1 MQGNSIKYIRIG
13 VLVILFCLF
22 QVHVL
27 MLGILVSVV
36 SMATVQGTHSPAS
49 VTENVMVEETAV
61 MTLMIHVHQV
71 S

>member
-1 MQGNSIKYIRIG
+1 M
-13 VLVILFCLF
+13 
-22 QVHVL
+22 L
-27 MLGILVSVV
+27 MLGILMSVV

-49 VTENVMVEETAV
+49 VIESVMEEETAV